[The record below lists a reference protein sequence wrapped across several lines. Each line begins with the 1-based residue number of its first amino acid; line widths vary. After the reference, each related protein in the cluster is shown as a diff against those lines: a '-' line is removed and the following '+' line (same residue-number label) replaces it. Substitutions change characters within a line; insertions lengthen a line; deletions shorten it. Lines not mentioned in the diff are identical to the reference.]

1 MKKGS
6 GKKKRYKFSSVL
18 KAVGRTIS
26 SAAAAVKEVLTPVLR
41 SVGKV
46 LSAAW
51 KAFFIKLA
59 DLKKW
64 FDGLDK
70 EKQRYVAA
78 GVVGGFA
85 SLLLLLALV
94 IGISSI
100 SKERPVDTDQPSS
113 ETRELSVPEATP
125 TPIPEVQESTPLPTD
140 EPEAISSPSEEDD
153 SVRLKKHD
161 RSPEVETLQKALISL
176 GYLEIDEPTDYFG
189 SATEY
194 AVKLFQRQ
202 HGLEQDGVAGQQT
215 LSLLYSDEA
224 QRYTLKEGAEGRD
237 VKMLQ
242 EQLSELGYMSSSDID
257 SIYGEGTTA
266 AVTAFQKRNGLTAD
280 GIAGQKTLDKLFSD
294 DAKISKEKEAKEKA
308 AKEAKEK
315 EEKAAKATPEP
326 TKKKQKSSST
336 AKATTKATAKPTP
349 KATPKESSKERRINR
364 FINAAKS
371 KVGCEYVVGGHGP
384 DTFDCSGFVYW
395 CLKQAGV
402 NTSRLNA
409 AGYSKKKDWQEIT
422 SISNIEKGDILFFHG
437 DDSSSVSHTGIY
449 IGGGMMI
456 DASSSNGKVV
466 KRSVS
471 SYWKGHFVNAR
482 RPW

>member
-1 MKKGS
+1 MKKGTA
-6 GKKKRYKFSSVL
+6 KKKQITLSSV
-18 KAVGRTIS
+18 VR
-26 SAAAAVKEVLTPVLR
+26 AA
-41 SVGKV
+41 GKV
-46 LSAAW
+46 LSSAFHAVRKALSPVFRAVGKWLSSAW
-51 KAFFIKLA
+51 KAVSAKAA
-59 DLKKW
+59 DLKTR
-64 FDGLDK
+64 FDSLDK

-78 GVVGGFA
+78 GVVGGVA
-85 SLLLLLALV
+85 SLLLSLALV
-94 IGISSI
+94 VGISSL
-100 SKERPVDTDQPSS
+100 SKERQMPEQPAEPSY
-113 ETRELSVPEATP
+113 ETKELSTLPEPSPTQVPQP
-125 TPIPEVQESTPLPTD
+125 QEQVLAPAA
-140 EPEAISSPSEEDD
+140 EPETVSAAVEEED
-153 SVRLKKHD
+153 VLTLKKHD
-161 RSPEVETLQKALISL
+161 RSSEVLTLQKRLIAL

-202 HGLEQDGVAGQQT
+202 HDLEQDGVAGQQT

-237 VKMLQ
+237 VKNLQ
-242 EQLSELGYMSSSDID
+242 EQLYELGYLSSSDID
-257 SIYGEGTTA
+257 SVYGEGTTA

-280 GIAGQKTLDKLFSD
+280 GIAGEKTLDKLFSD

-308 AKEAKEK
+308 AKEK
-315 EEKAAKATPEP
+315 EEKEAKATPEP
-326 TKKKQKSSST
+326 TKKKQKSSSST
-336 AKATTKATAKPTP
+336 AKATPKPTP
-349 KATPKESSKERRINR
+349 KVTPTPKESSKQRRINK

-371 KVGCEYVVGGHGP
+371 KVGCEYAVGGHGP
-384 DTFDCSGFVYW
+384 DTFDCSGLVYW

-402 NTSRLNA
+402 STSRLNA
-409 AGYSKKKDWQEIT
+409 AGFSKKKDWKEIT
-422 SISNIEKGDILFFHG
+422 SISDIEKGDILFFHG